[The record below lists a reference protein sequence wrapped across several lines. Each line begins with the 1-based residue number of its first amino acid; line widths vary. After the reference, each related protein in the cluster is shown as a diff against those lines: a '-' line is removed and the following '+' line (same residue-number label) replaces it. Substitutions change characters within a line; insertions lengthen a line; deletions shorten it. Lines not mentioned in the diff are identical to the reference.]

1 MQTVYVDTL
10 LCVNLFIDYIILCCV
25 RKLLRIHAKHLRI
38 LIASVFSAVAVLAV
52 FLPFYNT
59 PISLIYRPLTAFLT
73 VLIAFGKADIKRLFI
88 RTLSFFGAS
97 MIICGAV
104 ILVVLTLDPSGVAV
118 YNDTVYFDIS
128 PITLLICTAVSYLVL
143 SVYERI
149 KNAHRLGCTLKR
161 VTVYTSD
168 NEHITF
174 DSAVDTGCDLKEP
187 FSQLP
192 VIVVEKDII
201 DLSGK
206 DERSLRVIPFETMSG
221 NGMIYGFKPDKLLID
236 GKEIKEGCYIGVCE
250 NKLKGET
257 RSIMGTELTEE
268 L

>member
-1 MQTVYVDTL
+1 MQTIYVDTL

-25 RKLLRIHAKHLRI
+25 RRLLRIRTRHLRI
-38 LIASVFSAVAVLAV
+38 LLASLFSAISVLAV
-52 FLPFYNT
+52 FLPFYNA
-59 PISLIYRPLTAFLT
+59 PISLVYRPLTAFLT
-73 VLIAFGKADIKRLFI
+73 VLTAFGKADVKRLFI
-88 RTLSFFGAS
+88 RTLAFFGAS

-104 ILVVLTLDPSGVAV
+104 VLVEMTLKPSGVAV

-128 PITLLICTAVSYLVL
+128 PITLLICTAISYLVL
-143 SVYERI
+143 SVYEKI
-149 KNAHRLGCTLKR
+149 KNAHKLGCTLKK
-161 VTVYTSD
+161 VTVYTND
-168 NEHITF
+168 NEQIIF

-192 VIVVEKDII
+192 VIIVEKDIV

-206 DERSLRVIPFETMSG
+206 DESSLRVIPFSTMSG
-221 NGMIYGFKPDKLLID
+221 DSMIYGFKPDKLLID

-250 NKLKGET
+250 NKLRGET
-257 RSIMGTELTEE
+257 RSIMGVDLTEE